1 MYAIAVGAGGENGT
15 PQRLPGLPG
24 LPGSVSLSQPVQQGG
39 CGRPAAKA

>member
-15 PQRLPGLPG
+15 PQRLPG